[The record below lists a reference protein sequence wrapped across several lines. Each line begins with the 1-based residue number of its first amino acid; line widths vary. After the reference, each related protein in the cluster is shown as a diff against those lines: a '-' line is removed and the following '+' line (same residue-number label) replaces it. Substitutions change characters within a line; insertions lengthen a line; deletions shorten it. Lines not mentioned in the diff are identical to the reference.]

1 MQVANIR
8 TTAMIQVKVK
18 DNILRKAAESNDMD
32 AFVNAFTDA
41 INDAIGGQLTQEN
54 MQQLNADQITLLGWS
69 YLHTEVMDGGYI
81 QLIHNGYGGFIFRNP
96 FAKAVREWGMTD
108 LYRHL
113 RHCKEW
119 YDKYHEQIEQDMS
132 DEDFMA
138 LYEQMPEFDDYD
150 DDFIVNEEAWQAMVA
165 AYIDGHVEQFAV
177 VE

>member
-1 MQVANIR
+1 
-8 TTAMIQVKVK
+8 MIQVKVK
-18 DNILRKAAESNDMD
+18 DNILRKAAENDDMD
-32 AFVNAFTDA
+32 AFVEAFIGA

-54 MQQLNADQITLLGWS
+54 MQELNTDQITLLGWS

-81 QLIHNGYGGFIFRNP
+81 QLIHNGYGEFIFRNP

-113 RHCKEW
+113 RHCKKW
-119 YDKYHEQIEQDMS
+119 YDKYHEQIEQDMTD
-132 DEDFMA
+132 DEFMA

-150 DDFIVNEEAWQAMVA
+150 DDFIVNEEAWQGMVA
-165 AYIDGHVEQFAV
+165 AYIDEHVEQFAV